1 MDDTSSGA
9 ITFSSPLTLTL
20 IIGFPL
26 LSMILYGRSLMS
38 FCTVESLNR

>member
-9 ITFSSPLTLTL
+9 MTFSSPFILTL

-26 LSMILYGRSLMS
+26 LSVMVNGNS
-38 FCTVESLNR
+38 